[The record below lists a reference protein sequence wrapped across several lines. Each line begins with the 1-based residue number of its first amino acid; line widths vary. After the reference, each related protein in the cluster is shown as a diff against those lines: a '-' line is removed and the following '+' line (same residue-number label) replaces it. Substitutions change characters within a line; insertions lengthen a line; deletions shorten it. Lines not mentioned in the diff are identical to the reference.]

1 MRSVRTMLSWILLA
15 VMLVSLPGG
24 TTGHFVCT
32 RGMADAGPACPLCHG
47 RASAEQPGDG
57 IGNGCCKFVGGQSG
71 MDARLTAAP
80 VEPPVLGQTH
90 LFPADASLSLLVATD
105 RDLIARA
112 GQRSAP
118 RTFTSDYRSS
128 FLRL

>member
-1 MRSVRTMLSWILLA
+1 MA

-24 TTGHFVCT
+24 ATGHFVCT
-32 RGMADAGPACPLCHG
+32 RGMAEAGPACPLCHG
-47 RASAEQPGDG
+47 HASAEQSSVG
-57 IGNGCCKFVGGQSG
+57 IGKSCCKFVRGQSG

-90 LFPADASLSLLVATD
+90 LFPADARLGLLVAPD

-112 GQRSAP
+112 GQHPAP